1 MAKQPKSLKT
11 AHFHILLALSE
22 RDLHGFG
29 IQRAVE
35 QHSSGRTN
43 LWPATL
49 YGSLEELSTARWIE
63 ELVDNTDRPQ
73 ESEKRRYYR
82 ITSDGM
88 AALSAEA
95 DRIGGLATLAK
106 ARIASNQGGEA

>member
-29 IQRAVE
+29 IQRAVA

-49 YGSLEELSTARWIE
+49 YGSLEELANLGWIE
-63 ELVDNTDRPQ
+63 ELVDTTGRPRV
-73 ESEKRRYYR
+73 SEKRRYYR
-82 ITSDGM
+82 ITCDGT

-95 DRIGGLATLAK
+95 DRIGALATLAK
-106 ARIASNQGGEA
+106 ARIASDQGGEA